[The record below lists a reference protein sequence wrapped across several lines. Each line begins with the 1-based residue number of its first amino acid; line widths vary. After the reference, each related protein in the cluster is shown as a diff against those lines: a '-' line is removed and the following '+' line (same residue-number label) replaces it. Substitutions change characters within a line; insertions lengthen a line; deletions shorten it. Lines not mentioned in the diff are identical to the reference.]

1 MGILMFYVGV
11 VPALAGM
18 LTIALLIPI
27 QNHLAARVG
36 ILRRSLVQFTDER
49 VKLINEILQGIRVIK
64 LYAWEVP
71 TEDRI
76 YKTRDKELRLI
87 SRYLDINGILRELLF
102 ATQPIITFV
111 MFMVALYGMNNSL
124 SRIDV
129 IRIIAFLN
137 ITRLPLNLLG
147 VAMKSLKDGVVSSER
162 LERFLQS
169 STVKNSMRT
178 GISCCVEDPK
188 VHLSNACFSWSVSD
202 SDSFLSVA
210 GQCCIPPVP
219 VSDGDSVVPPSA
231 ASQDRC
237 DDSTGSGD
245 GNDEYDDALVD
256 EAMGNDLTQEITSIE
271 ETAYEEGLD
280 LDIRD
285 IYYCNEDHH
294 LDEQEQSN
302 FASMQ
307 QESRMVGTEE
317 DRIEL
322 DSSHSFKLDISSF
335 RTRTSNE
342 LIAVIGSVGSGKSS
356 FMAAILGEIPLV
368 ANRDAPTAT
377 TFDQQASTTTVTVHG
392 PISYCSQTAWIQNM
406 TLKENVLF
414 GISLDANP
422 ELQQSYQEVL
432 RAAALVPDLK
442 VLPFGDDTESKMMR
456 MIMMIMIVVEV
467 MMMMVMIIVNL
478 NSCTYRYNLL
488 FIVGERGIN
497 LSGGKTTPA
506 L

>member
-1 MGILMFYVGV
+1 
-11 VPALAGM
+11 
-18 LTIALLIPI
+18 
-27 QNHLAARVG
+27 
-36 ILRRSLVQFTDER
+36 
-49 VKLINEILQGIRVIK
+49 
-64 LYAWEVP
+64 VP

-178 GISCCVEDPK
+178 GVSCCVEDPK
-188 VHLSNACFSWSVSD
+188 VHLANACFSWSVSG
-202 SDSFLSVA
+202 SDSFLRSDA
-210 GQCCIPPVP
+210 GQCCIP

-231 ASQDRC
+231 AFQDRC
-237 DDSTGSGD
+237 DDDNGIGNS
-245 GNDEYDDALVD
+245 NDEYDDALVD
-256 EAMGNDLTQEITSIE
+256 EAVGNDLTQATTSIE
-271 ETAYEEGLD
+271 AAAYEEGLD

-285 IYYCNEDHH
+285 IYCCNEDHH
-294 LDEQEQSN
+294 LDEQEQSS
-302 FASMQ
+302 FTSMQ
-307 QESRMVGTEE
+307 QESRMVDTDE
-317 DRIEL
+317 DRLES

-335 RTRTSNE
+335 QTRTSNE

-368 ANRDAPTAT
+368 VSRDSNTAT
-377 TFDQQASTTTVTVHG
+377 TIDQQASTTTVTVHG

-406 TLKENVLF
+406 TLRENVLF

-422 ELQQSYQEVL
+422 ELKQSYQEVL

-442 VLPFGDDTESKMMR
+442 VLPFGDDTESKMM
-456 MIMMIMIVVEV
+456 MKKKMMV
-467 MMMMVMIIVNL
+467 MMMMIIVNL
-478 NSCTYRYNLL
+478 NSCAYRYNLVFV

-497 LSGGKTTPA
+497 LSGGKTIPA